1 MNKLTEFRNQ
11 EMMCRERALLDTD
24 RKAFWLAKADEWAQ
38 RANDEIVSLFREN
51 AGAGFTEIESW
62 MTTRESSHF

>member
-1 MNKLTEFRNQ
+1 MNKLAEMRNQ

-24 RKAFWLAKADEWAQ
+24 RGAFWLAKADEWAQ
-38 RANDEIVSLFREN
+38 RANDEIASLCREN
-51 AGAGFTEIESW
+51 IGTSSTGIKTQ

>member
-51 AGAGFTEIESW
+51 GGAGFTEIESQV
-62 MTTRESSHF
+62 TTRESSHF